1 MSRQALVTES
11 GHLIAR
17 VEVARS
23 FWPRFRGL
31 MLRRSMDP
39 EEGVLFPRCGSIHT
53 FLMRMPI
60 DVIFLRDGIVS
71 SVHPAVP
78 ANKTLADKGC
88 DALEL
93 VAGRA
98 ALLGIVPGATLVFEE
113 PAAAA

>member
-1 MSRQALVTES
+1 MSRQALLTES
-11 GHLIAR
+11 GHLIAH

-39 EEGVLFPRCGSIHT
+39 ETGVLFPRCGSIHT
-53 FLMRMPI
+53 FMMRMPI
-60 DVIFLRDGIVS
+60 DVVFVRDGTIS
-71 SVHPAVP
+71 SIHPAVP
-78 ANKTLADKGC
+78 PNRTLADRGC

-98 ALLGIVPGATLVFEE
+98 EALRLQPGDLIRTEDA
-113 PAAAA
+113 PAA